1 MKSLVSLNNIGVSI
15 IIILLFVGCNRFYG
29 SNSSET
35 LPGNLNVTCKQYLQE
50 FEKYWEKRDGYYKVL
65 GTSPSS
71 YVELYE
77 NTNVCF
83 QGLSVKLLKKYL
95 GEPNIETSTELT
107 YYVAEPCT
115 KGNLYCNIQV
125 FKIENDSF
133 KETLRVAPKRHNEG
147 WI

>member
-1 MKSLVSLNNIGVSI
+1 MKSSVSLNSIGVSL
-15 IIILLFVGCNRFYG
+15 IIILLFMECNRFYG

-35 LPGNLNVTCKQYLQE
+35 LPDNVNITCKQYLQE
-50 FEKYWEKRDGYYKVL
+50 FEMYWEERDGYYKIL
-65 GTSPSS
+65 GISPRS
-71 YVELYE
+71 YVEFYE

-83 QGLSVKLLKKYL
+83 QGLSVKQLKKYL
-95 GEPNIETSTELT
+95 GKPNIESSTELT

-133 KETLRVAPKRHNEG
+133 KETLRVAPKRHDEG
-147 WI
+147 GI